1 MAQFF
6 VHLTQKYAEITG
18 GNYNFVFICLYL
30 LFQPAPVASNKL
42 SEPIASR
49 GWQWNSFLFQVNEET
64 YTSKHEFFFF
74 GPRTNTEAFREC
86 LVKW

>member
-18 GNYNFVFICLYL
+18 GNYTFVFIYLYL

-49 GWQWNSFLFQVNEET
+49 G
-64 YTSKHEFFFF
+64 
-74 GPRTNTEAFREC
+74 
-86 LVKW
+86 